1 MQKHGLNYNLSEV
14 GSQTHCTED
23 AQANGLLC
31 YSEAAQETNNLCY
44 KNGRGDLAPTH
55 TQTHNGLSNTL

>member
-14 GSQTHCTED
+14 GSLTHCTED

-31 YSEAAQETNNLCY
+31 YKEEA
-44 KNGRGDLAPTH
+44 
-55 TQTHNGLSNTL
+55 